1 MPTEKRRLNLS
12 LTKEADMALKKIAR
26 RDNVPEA
33 TKALDLLINALEID
47 EDEIW
52 NAVAEKRDTAKAKF
66 IKHKNAW
73 L

>member
-12 LTKEADMALKKIAR
+12 LTKEADMVLKKIAR

-33 TKALDLLINALEID
+33 TKALDLLISALEVD

-52 NAVAEKRDTAKAKF
+52 NAVAQKRDTAKAIF
-66 IKHKNAW
+66 IKHKDAW

>member
-12 LTKEADMALKKIAR
+12 LTKEADLALKKLAR

-33 TKALDLLINALEID
+33 TKALDLLISALEID
-47 EDEIW
+47 EDEVW
-52 NAVAEKRDTAKAKF
+52 NAAAQKRDTAKGKF
-66 IKHKNAW
+66 IKHKDVW